1 MARAIAARL
10 AGATL
15 AFGNAHTAA
24 AVPLAGAALV
34 KRVNAR
40 AVFALIQVRTALAG
54 GGARPV
60 VTWDLAG
67 TTLPPPH
74 ARAARTRLLIWAA
87 LVHGDTRAIDARLLC
102 RAPPCP
108 VDADLAALA
117 ALRAILRAAGDPGD
131 AAVVAGLLVGAAV
144 VCAHARPLRG

>member
-60 VTWDLAG
+60 VTWGFVG
-67 TTLPPPH
+67 TTL
-74 ARAARTRLLIWAA
+74 
-87 LVHGDTRAIDARLLC
+87 
-102 RAPPCP
+102 
-108 VDADLAALA
+108 
-117 ALRAILRAAGDPGD
+117 
-131 AAVVAGLLVGAAV
+131 VVGN
-144 VCAHARPLRG
+144 AHAATAVLLPGTALL